1 MYHNVLV
8 PISFDPERD
17 VTGPLKVARLL
28 SAPGANVTL
37 LHVIEQVPAYAISYI
52 PADFMDGTR
61 SALQAELDGLAK
73 TLPNARGELVEG
85 HSGRTILDWAEQN
98 QPDLIILASH
108 RPSMQDLLWGST
120 SGHVVRH
127 AACAVHVVR

>member
-1 MYHNVLV
+1 MYHDILL

-28 SAPGANVTL
+28 SAPGARVTL

-52 PADFMDGTR
+52 PVDFMQDTR
-61 SALQAELDGLAK
+61 KALQAELDGLAQ
-73 TLPNARGELVEG
+73 TLPNAEGVLIEG

-98 QPDLIILASH
+98 KPDLIILASH

-120 SGHVVRH
+120 AGHVVRH

>member
-1 MYHNVLV
+1 MYHNILV

-17 VTGPLKVARLL
+17 VNGPLKVARLL
-28 SAPGANVTL
+28 SAPGAKVTL

-52 PADFMDGTR
+52 PADFMADTR
-61 SALQAELDGLAK
+61 NALQAELDGLAQ
-73 TLPNARGELVEG
+73 TLPNAEGVLVEG

-98 QPDLIILASH
+98 RPDLIILASH
-108 RPSMQDLLWGST
+108 RPAMQDLLWGST

>member
-1 MYHNVLV
+1 MYHNILV

-28 SAPGANVTL
+28 SAPTAQVTL
-37 LHVIEQVPAYAISYI
+37 LHVIEQVPSYAISYI
-52 PADFMDGTR
+52 PADFMQDTR
-61 SALQAELDGLAK
+61 EALQAELDGLAQ
-73 TLPNARGELVEG
+73 TLPNATGVLVEG

-98 QPDLIILASH
+98 GPDLIILASH
-108 RPSMQDLLWGST
+108 RPSMQDFLWGST

-127 AACAVHVVR
+127 AACAVHMVR